1 VVHIAPT
8 VNRLR
13 ENTAEAQKHSTF
25 TNTQNDA
32 GRPKQERTM
41 STTAEQSRVKRK
53 ALIAE
58 IIDAYE
64 HHADDSQSF
73 REEARGLLIAHE
85 DEYFKTVVTSLAEE
99 AERVG
104 GEVGN
109 YQQWIWQIV
118 AAWLR
123 HKAEERS
130 I

>member
-1 VVHIAPT
+1 
-8 VNRLR
+8 
-13 ENTAEAQKHSTF
+13 
-25 TNTQNDA
+25 
-32 GRPKQERTM
+32 M

-85 DEYFKTVVTSLAEE
+85 DEYFKTAITSLAEE
-99 AERVG
+99 AER
-104 GEVGN
+104 EAEAHYN
-109 YQQWIWQIV
+109 IAPPHRYHADLDQCKFKRAI

-123 HKAEERS
+123 QKAEER
-130 I
+130 